1 MPCIV
6 HLAED
11 LGFTIQDLDPDT
23 LVACLDGQI
32 ARIVTQVEDSA
43 LWRRLADPATPLPL
57 VIEALKEVYLEIS
70 MYGPLAIEGAVRA
83 IAQFPRRMPV
93 AWWDEMLQHQVE
105 QFDHGETALRDYV
118 ALGGDEGFARA
129 RATSPSAFAVSAV
142 WTMIAEKRDPFLY
155 LGAVYL
161 FDALTPILPARSA
174 GALAPRDVAARGL
187 RFATRRSAADI
198 ERTARIAELIADV
211 AARYPEK
218 IGPIAYGFAYLRQ
231 VYPLPVWDAALRR
244 AQARFAARPLVP
256 A

>member
-1 MPCIV
+1 MPCTV

-23 LVACLDGQI
+23 LISRLDQQI

-43 LWRRLADPATPLPL
+43 LWRRLAEPATPLPL
-57 VIEALKEVYLEIS
+57 VIETLKEMYLEIS
-70 MYGPLAIEGAVRA
+70 MYQPLSIEGAVRA

-105 QFDHGETALRDYV
+105 EFDHGEMALRDYV
-118 ALGGDEGFARA
+118 ALGGDEAFARA
-129 RATSPSAFAVSAV
+129 RAASPSAFAVSAV

-161 FDALTPILPARSA
+161 FDALTPILAARTA
-174 GALAPRDVAARGL
+174 GSLAPRDVASRGL
-187 RFATRRSAADI
+187 RFATRRSADDI
-198 ERTARIAELIADV
+198 ERTARIGALIADV
-211 AARYPEK
+211 AARHPEK
-218 IGPIAYGFAYLRQ
+218 IGSIAYGFAYLRQ

-244 AQARFAARPLVP
+244 AEVRLAARPLVP

>member
-1 MPCIV
+1 MPCTV

-23 LVACLDGQI
+23 LIARLDQQI
-32 ARIVTQVEDSA
+32 ARIVAQVEGTA
-43 LWRRLADPATPLPL
+43 LWRRLADIATPLPL
-57 VIEALKEVYLEIS
+57 VIETLKEMYLEIG
-70 MYGPLAIEGAVRA
+70 MYQPLAIEGAVRA

-105 QFDHGETALRDYV
+105 EFDLGEMALRDYV
-118 ALGGDEGFARA
+118 ALGGDEAFARA

-161 FDALTPILPARSA
+161 NDALTPILTTRAA
-174 GALAPRDVAARGL
+174 KALAPRNLGL
-187 RFATRRSAADI
+187 RGMEFVTHHANADI
-198 ERTARIAELIADV
+198 ERAEKVAALIADV

-218 IGPIAYGFAYLRQ
+218 IGSIAYGFAYFRQ
-231 VYPLPVWDAALRR
+231 VYPLPVWEAAFRR
-244 AQARFAARPLVP
+244 AEARLAARPLVP